1 MLTESARHGLE
12 ALEVV
17 KQDVRD
23 QNNLRSSFKLI
34 LMDCNM
40 PFMDGYDAT
49 EQIRQYLF
57 EMDIEQPIIVAVT
70 GHTEPSYVERA
81 LNSGMNAVF
90 SKPVAPKQLKELLL
104 CLEY

>member
-1 MLTESARHGLE
+1 MQTESARHGLE
-12 ALEVV
+12 ALEIV
-17 KQDVRD
+17 KQDVRN

-40 PFMDGYDAT
+40 PILDGYDAT
-49 EQIRQYLF
+49 EQIRQFLF

-81 LNSGMNAVF
+81 VNSGMNAVF
-90 SKPVAPKQLKELLL
+90 GKPVAPKQMKELLHS
-104 CLEY
+104 LEY